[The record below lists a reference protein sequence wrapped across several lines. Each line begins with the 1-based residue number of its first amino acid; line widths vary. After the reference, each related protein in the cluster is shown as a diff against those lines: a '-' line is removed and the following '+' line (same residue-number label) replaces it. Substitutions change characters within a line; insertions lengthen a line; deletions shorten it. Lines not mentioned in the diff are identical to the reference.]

1 MNRRTLIYTGI
12 AAALGLAT
20 AVTAST
26 AFAGNGVGGLVKN
39 PKPVHMKIKDVTL
52 AIKSPAGNVCPGFA
66 KLSVFFRANKKGE
79 ISFLLE
85 RNNGTVSGPYSVQTR
100 RYGNEYRASY
110 TKAFN
115 VQTPVNTKYRAVV
128 THSGKKASRWVPLK
142 AAC

>member
-26 AFAGNGVGGLVKN
+26 AYAGNGGLVQN

-52 AIKSPAGNVCPGFA
+52 AIKSPVANVCPGLA
-66 KLSVFFRANKKGE
+66 RLAVFFRANKKGK
-79 ISFLLE
+79 ISFLLV
-85 RNNGTVSGPYSVQTR
+85 RNNGTVTGPITVQTKK
-100 RYGNEYRASY
+100 YGNEYRASY
-110 TKAFN
+110 KKTFN
-115 VQTPVNTKYRAVV
+115 VQTPVNTRYRAVV

-142 AAC
+142 ASC